1 MIDILSKD
9 ILWLIAGIIFM
20 LFCLFYLDKRLVN
33 DIRPNIRGM
42 YKVITYTS
50 DIITLIFLIFTL
62 TLFLLIKYYSTGNS
76 EYSDDSIPSD
86 K

>member
-33 DIRPNIRGM
+33 DIRPNIRGV

-62 TLFLLIKYYSTGNS
+62 TLFLLIKYYSTDV
-76 EYSDDSIPSD
+76 SDDSIPSD

>member
-1 MIDILSKD
+1 MYQSYSNV
-9 ILWLIAGIIFM
+9 ILWLITGTIFM
-20 LFCLFYLDKRLVN
+20 LFCLFYLDKRLVK
-33 DIRPNIRGM
+33 DIRPNIRGV

-62 TLFLLIKYYSTGNS
+62 TLFLLIKYYSTDV
-76 EYSDDSIPSD
+76 SDDSIPSD